1 MEKEINRKPLII
13 TIIVA
18 IFMIIVI
25 AIQMRKPKQINNVKI
40 TEVNQNMNML
50 NMEENFDDI
59 ICNVVRKNCDWNF
72 LPLSHEFK
80 KKYNCKDGILKDDDF
95 TNVAVNCN
103 NEKTNK
109 EKQQVTLI
117 VSHGYRVDD
126 YYFKYFLN
134 DKNELDDVQLIK
146 TEVTQYAE
154 GLTPTIASEPSYIN
168 KNNYKNAITH
178 LSTPYMYE
186 FDGVETTENFKEKY
200 GNGFGDESEFIDI
213 NGIIAIEKLSN
224 WDDKVVY
231 FYKRGT
237 HIDGTEDYER
247 FYICNFTLD
256 DEGRVDDIKIVDISE
271 AEIDKLLGIK

>member
-1 MEKEINRKPLII
+1 MEEKINRKPLII

-25 AIQMRKPKQINNVKI
+25 AIQMKISKKIKIKNENDI
-40 TEVNQNMNML
+40 TETIKMFNMD
-50 NMEENFDDI
+50 EHSDI
-59 ICNVVRKNCDWNF
+59 IIKKVVEKNSNWSK
-72 LPLSHEFK
+72 LPLSDNFK
-80 KKYNCKDGILKDDDF
+80 SKYNSKDGILANDNFDSLDSC
-95 TNVAVNCN
+95 TILSS
-103 NEKTNK
+103 NE
-109 EKQQVTLI
+109 EQI
-117 VSHGYRVDD
+117 VVLNIGHGYRYDN
-126 YYFKYFLN
+126 YYFHYDLN